1 MQTDL
6 YAAVALNDDLS
17 FYARLVLLFSG
28 VIVLALAHREP
39 TDERAASFSGRC
51 S

>member
-17 FYARLVLLFSG
+17 FYARLVLLLSG
-28 VIVLALAHREP
+28 AILLALAP
-39 TDERAASFSGRC
+39 QPP
-51 S
+51 